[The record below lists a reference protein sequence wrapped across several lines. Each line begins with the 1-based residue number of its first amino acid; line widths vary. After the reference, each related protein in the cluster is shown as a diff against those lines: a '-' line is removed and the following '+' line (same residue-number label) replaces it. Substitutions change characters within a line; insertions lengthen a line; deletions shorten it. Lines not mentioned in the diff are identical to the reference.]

1 MILPIEFIVPNN
13 GPPVFSRIP
22 QDVYLRVGEKI
33 QLDFSSMKDPDFDD
47 VPSMK
52 SIEFGGALNFIH
64 GVFPTYFIAPTNNLT
79 NPGIYKVKIEI

>member
-1 MILPIEFIVPNN
+1 
-13 GPPVFSRIP
+13 
-22 QDVYLRVGEKI
+22 
-33 QLDFSSMKDPDFDD
+33 MKDPDFDD
-47 VPSMK
+47 VPFMK

>member
-33 QLDFSSMKDPDFDD
+33 
-47 VPSMK
+47 
-52 SIEFGGALNFIH
+52 
-64 GVFPTYFIAPTNNLT
+64 
-79 NPGIYKVKIEI
+79 